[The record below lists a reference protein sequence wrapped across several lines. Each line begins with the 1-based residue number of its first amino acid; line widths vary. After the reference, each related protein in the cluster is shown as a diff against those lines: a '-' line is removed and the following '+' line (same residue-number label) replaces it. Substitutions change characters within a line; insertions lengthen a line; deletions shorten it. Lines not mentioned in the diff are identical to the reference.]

1 MPVLVSNLQEK
12 ITVEDSLI
20 NLVEAVIVESLR
32 SEGYSPEAEVGL
44 IFVDDQY
51 IKSLNAEYRGIDKA
65 TDVLSFA
72 LNEGEAMPEEEEA
85 EELLGDI
92 VISLPTAQR
101 QAQEY
106 GHSFEREVAYL
117 TAHGSLHLLG
127 YDHQTDEDKQVM
139 REKEEAI
146 LGRLNTGLVK

>member
-12 ITVEDSLI
+12 ITVEGSLI
-20 NLVEAVIVESLR
+20 NLVEAVITESLQ

-92 VISLPTAQR
+92 VISLPTARR
-101 QAQEY
+101 QAEEY

-127 YDHQTDEDKQVM
+127 YDHQTEEDRQVM

-146 LGRLNTGLVK
+146 LGRLEILR